1 MPDPRIERTR
11 THVLTTA
18 RQLLGELREPL
29 TFTNLAAAAQVS
41 RRTLYVHFGTVEKVI
56 SEALSIGDVDASFD
70 PAGLTLRERLEEFLT
85 HVRSLMS
92 TPVTR
97 VAMATLVNRAV
108 HDETAAAEL
117 RAVNDAHL
125 AQFREL
131 VGPIS
136 ADDYANLVGPIV
148 YSQWVTNKPAS
159 EALLRDLVERGVSA
173 VETSQPLSSGAAGA

>member
-11 THVLTTA
+11 NHVLTTA
-18 RQLLGELREPL
+18 RRLLGELREPL

-56 SEALSIGDVDASFD
+56 SEALSIGDLDDAFD
-70 PAGLTLRERLEEFLT
+70 PAGLTLRQRLEEFLT
-85 HVRSLMS
+85 HVRSTMS

-108 HDETAAAEL
+108 HDDSAAAEL
-117 RAVNDAHL
+117 RSLSEAQL
-125 AQFREL
+125 TQFREL

-136 ADDYANLVGPIV
+136 PDDYANLVGPIV
-148 YSQWVTNKPAS
+148 YSQWVANEPAS
-159 EALLRDLVERGVSA
+159 EALLRGLVERGISTIGTRSVERESA
-173 VETSQPLSSGAAGA
+173 AS